1 MTTTHRRVA
10 VFLVLAFAAVACGGS
25 GGGGTEGT
33 GTEPEGNAA
42 ETFTLRFSCSCVPT
56 DFHTQAIYTFEEEVE
71 AATDGRLEVE
81 VFDSA
86 SLYDQTAEQTALLRG
101 DLEMAYASPQW
112 VAEQVPAAGITGVPY
127 LIEDVDHL
135 YSVMDG
141 EIGQQIFDIVT
152 EEAGI
157 RPILSLYLGT
167 RELNLTD
174 IGRKVMTPEDLA
186 GVKLRVPDA
195 DSWIK
200 MGEALGANPAP
211 LAFSELYLALQTGTV
226 EGQDNPLPTTQNAKF
241 YEVTSQV
248 VLTDHM
254 VNDVWPTVN
263 EEFWQTLPADIQTAV
278 VEAWG
283 VARDEA
289 TVATVEAEA
298 TATTFLEEQGLEV
311 YEPDVPAFRE
321 FVLDQYLT
329 DPSMTSV
336 WVPGML
342 EQIQA
347 LG

>member
-1 MTTTHRRVA
+1 MTTRHWRVA
-10 VFLVLAFAAVACGGS
+10 SLLVLALTAAACGGS
-25 GGGGTEGT
+25 GGGTEGTEGSSS
-33 GTEPEGNAA
+33 TEPISI
-42 ETFTLRFSCSCVPT
+42 RFSCSCVPT
-56 DFHTQAIYTFEEEVE
+56 DFHTKAIYRFEEEVE
-71 AATDGRLEVE
+71 AATDGAVDVE

-112 VAEQVPAAGITGVPY
+112 VAEEVPAAGITGVPY

-141 EIGQQIFDIVT
+141 EVGQQIFNTVV

-157 RPILSLYLGT
+157 RPLTSLYLGT

-174 IGRKVMTPEDLA
+174 IGHKVMTPADLA

-226 EGQDNPLPTTQNAKF
+226 EGQDNPLPTTENAKL
-241 YEVTSQV
+241 YEVTDQI

-263 EEFWQTLPADIQTAV
+263 EEFWQTLPADIQEAI
-278 VEAWG
+278 VEAWK

-289 TVATVEAEA
+289 TQAVVAAETEAVP
-298 TATTFLEEQGLEV
+298 FLEEQGLEV
-311 YEPDVPAFRE
+311 YEPDVPAFRDT
-321 FVLDQYLT
+321 VLNQYLS
-329 DPSMTSV
+329 DPAQTSV
-336 WVPGML
+336 WIPGML
-342 EQIQA
+342 EQIQGLA
-347 LG
+347 A

>member
-1 MTTTHRRVA
+1 MTTSYRRA
-10 VFLVLAFAAVACGGS
+10 AALLVLALAAVACGGS
-25 GGGGTEGT
+25 GGSSGDGSGT
-33 GTEPEGNAA
+33 AA
-42 ETFTLRFSCSCVPT
+42 EDAPEAFTLRFSCSCVPT
-56 DFHTQAIYTFEEEVE
+56 DFHTKAIYRFEEEAE
-71 AATDGRLEVE
+71 AATEGRLDVQ

-141 EIGQQIFDIVT
+141 EVGQQIFDIVVQ
-152 EEAGI
+152 EDGI
-157 RPILSLYLGT
+157 RPLMSLYLGT

-174 IGRKVMTPEDLA
+174 IGRKVMTPQDLE

-263 EEFWQTLPADIQTAV
+263 EEFWQTLPADIQ
-278 VEAWG
+278 EAIIAAWQ
-283 VARDEA
+283 VAREESTA
-289 TVATVEAEA
+289 ATVEAEA
-298 TATTFLEEQGLEV
+298 SATAFMEEQGLEV
-311 YEPDVPAFRE
+311 YEPDVPAFRS

-329 DPSMTSV
+329 DPAETSK

-347 LG
+347 LAA